1 MFSVAW
7 NRFVSL
13 GELVSSIISIILSVY
28 IYTMTLKRKELT
40 QINNETGDLIREFSI
55 KGKYRLIGSNSLR
68 AVSYGSDYDA
78 ESHLKGATPQTI
90 ARRFQQEFADAV
102 ADPNVWITDFKA
114 GFDPRL
120 VYRGDYSRESILKY
134 VANPLIPESRKKAI
148 LDAKGEDQRELVRD
162 LFILRWTPDEIAEGK
177 KRLIDGTYRSLVEAV
192 QDKTTLK
199 IDLITLVGNQYLEVS
214 INYYIRFAN
223 GETNQEKQP
232 DRKELE
238 TDLEDDIHYY
248 SKRDSF
254 KALKRLFSLLML
266 EGETKHKE
274 KIERLLE
281 FFNGQVGYLNKI
293 KNELTILEVVLTSKF
308 RKPKW
313 EDVEANLQFIKEQI
327 STVYEIPL
335 TDKLFDTINKATE
348 KTVLRDVI
356 TLRDYFA
363 GKINEASK
371 AFLREI
377 Y

>member
-1 MFSVAW
+1 
-7 NRFVSL
+7 
-13 GELVSSIISIILSVY
+13 
-28 IYTMTLKRKELT
+28 MTFKKKELT

-78 ESHLKGATPQTI
+78 ESHLNGATPQTI
-90 ARRFQQEFADAV
+90 ARRFQREFADAV
-102 ADPNVWITDFKA
+102 ADPDVWITDFKA

-120 VYRGDYSRESILKY
+120 VYKGDYSRESILKY
-134 VANPLIPESRKKAI
+134 VANPLIPESRRRAI
-148 LDAKGEDQRELVRD
+148 LEAKGEDQRELVRD
-162 LFILRWTPDEIAEGK
+162 LFILRWTPDEIADGK
-177 KRLIDGTYRSLVEAV
+177 KRLPVGDGTYRSLVEAV

-199 IDLITLVGNQYLEVS
+199 IDLITLVGNQFLEIS

-232 DRKELE
+232 VRKDLE
-238 TDLEDDIHYY
+238 DALEDDIHYY

-254 KALKRLFSLLML
+254 KALKRLFSLLMV
-266 EGETKHKE
+266 EGETKHKA

-327 STVYEIPL
+327 SLVYEIPL
-335 TDKLFDTINKATE
+335 TDKLFETINKTTA

-363 GKINEASK
+363 GKINEESK

>member
-1 MFSVAW
+1 
-7 NRFVSL
+7 
-13 GELVSSIISIILSVY
+13 
-28 IYTMTLKRKELT
+28 MTLKRKELT

-335 TDKLFDTINKATE
+335 TDKLFDTINKTTA

>member
-1 MFSVAW
+1 
-7 NRFVSL
+7 
-13 GELVSSIISIILSVY
+13 
-28 IYTMTLKRKELT
+28 MTFKKKELT

-78 ESHLKGATPQTI
+78 ESHIKDATPQTI

-102 ADPNVWITDFKA
+102 EDPDVWITDFKA
-114 GFDPRL
+114 GYDPRL
-120 VYRGDYSRESILKY
+120 VYKGDYSRQSILKY
-134 VANPLIPESRKKAI
+134 VENPLIPESRRKAI
-148 LDAKGEDQRELVRD
+148 LETSGEDQRELVRD

-177 KRLIDGTYRSLVEAV
+177 KRLIDGTYRSLAEAV
-192 QDKTTLK
+192 QDKTILK
-199 IDLITLVGNQYLEVS
+199 IDLITLVGNQFLEIS

-223 GETNQEKQP
+223 GETNQDKVP
-232 DRKELE
+232 AKTDLE

-266 EGETKHKE
+266 EGEDKHQK
-274 KIERLLE
+274 KINRLLE

-327 STVYEIPL
+327 SLVYEIPL
-335 TDKLFDTINKATE
+335 TDKLFETINKATE

-363 GKINEASK
+363 GKINDESK

>member
-1 MFSVAW
+1 
-7 NRFVSL
+7 
-13 GELVSSIISIILSVY
+13 
-28 IYTMTLKRKELT
+28 MTFKKKELT
-40 QINNETGDLIREFSI
+40 QINNETGNLIREFSI

-90 ARRFQQEFADAV
+90 AHRFQREVADAV
-102 ADPNVWITDFKA
+102 ADPNVWITDFKV
-114 GFDPRL
+114 GYDPRL
-120 VYRGDYSRESILKY
+120 VYRGDYSRDSILKY
-134 VANPLIPESRKKAI
+134 VANPLIPESRRKAI
-148 LDAKGEDQRELVRD
+148 LETTGEDQRELVRD
-162 LFILRWTPDEIAEGK
+162 LFILRWTPDEIEAGK
-177 KRLIDGTYRSLVEAV
+177 KRLIDGTYRSLVDAV
-192 QDKTTLK
+192 QDKTILK
-199 IDLITLVGNQYLEVS
+199 IDLITLVGNQFLEIS

-232 DRKELE
+232 SQKEMK
-238 TDLEDDIHYY
+238 TALEDDIHYY

-266 EGETKHKE
+266 EGESKHKA
-274 KIERLLE
+274 KIGKLLE

-293 KNELTILEVVLTSKF
+293 KNELTILEMVLTSKF

-313 EDVEANLQFIKEQI
+313 EDVVANLQFIKEQI
-327 STVYEIPL
+327 SQVYEIPL
-335 TDKLFDTINKATE
+335 TDKIFKTINETTPK
-348 KTVLRDVI
+348 KVLGDVI

-363 GKINEASK
+363 GKINEDSK